1 MKVVVVGLNY
11 EPEHAGIAPYTTG
24 TARALAEAGHD
35 VHVVTG
41 FPYYPQWRTADD
53 YRGVRAGLARRL
65 RDGDVRLTRL
75 RHYVPSS
82 STGIGRIAHE
92 ASFAVHAWL
101 RTRGR
106 EFRDADVVI
115 GVSPSLL
122 SLVAARALATRTRAA
137 FGVVVQDLYASASD
151 EVGALGGRGGSQIA
165 RLEAGLLRSADGVV
179 TIHERFGE
187 VLRRRHGVSPDRI
200 TIIRNW
206 THIPLSWAPV
216 PAPWPSGTGTVVLHA
231 GNMGAK
237 QELGTVVDAARLA
250 DRRGDDVRFVLV
262 GDGARCAELR
272 RQAEGVRRISVLP
285 PVPDAEFAGV
295 LAAADVLLVNERP
308 GLRSVCVPSK
318 LTSYFAAG
326 RPVLAAT
333 EEDSPAS
340 AELSAAGAGVR
351 VPPGDPA
358 ALLDAALRLGDDS
371 SLCER
376 LGRNGRDYALTAL
389 CKQQAGDRYRAW
401 VAELAGRGGR

>member
-1 MKVVVVGLNY
+1 MKVVMVGLNY

-53 YRGVRAGLARRL
+53 YRGLSAGLVRRL
-65 RDGDVRLTRL
+65 ADGPVRLTRL

-92 ASFAVHAWL
+92 ASFAAHAWL

-106 EFRDADVVI
+106 ELRDADVVI

-122 SLVAARALATRTRAA
+122 SLLAARSLAARTGAA
-137 FGVVVQDLYASASD
+137 FGVVVQDLYASVTS
-151 EVGALGGRGGSQIA
+151 EVGALGGRGGSQVA
-165 RLEAGLLRSADGVV
+165 RLEASLLRAADGVV
-179 TIHERFGE
+179 TVHERFSD
-187 VLRRRHGVSPDRI
+187 VLRTVHGVAPDRV
-200 TIIRNW
+200 TVIRNW
-206 THIPLSWAPV
+206 THIPLSSDPV
-216 PAPWPSGTGTVVLHA
+216 PAPWPSDTGTVVLHA

-250 DRRGDDVRFVLV
+250 DRRGDDVRFVLM

-272 RQAEGVRRISVLP
+272 RQTAGVRRISVLP
-285 PVPDAEFAGV
+285 PVPDEEFAGV

-333 EEDSPAS
+333 EADSPAS

-351 VPPGDPA
+351 VAPGDPA
-358 ALLDAALRLGDDS
+358 ALLDAALRLGHDS
-371 SLCER
+371 PLCER
-376 LGRNGRDYALTAL
+376 LGGNGRRYAATEL
-389 CKQQAGDRYRAW
+389 CRQQAAERYRAW
-401 VAELAGRGGR
+401 VAGLGARGRR